1 MHFYHKSLICV
12 TYHQIIRWVFILSFA
27 VLFFMPEKVMSIEED
42 PYAFNMIR
50 LGVGLTYESWRYG
63 TSDRPQKT
71 SSFEQRYSLDVRGRL
86 IDPKLIVYNMG
97 IEFVDTDAT
106 TNDAEAHRGADN
118 YRFNS
123 IILRKS
129 RIPLSLTANRST
141 SETTFGGKTTTD
153 GFGVDWYLKF
163 RTLPWTRLTFD
174 KKQVQG
180 TGRNEETES
189 SGVEMAKAIGPTDNK
204 ISYSVD
210 TTTDNIHNYISEKTV
225 YTFKNDTTLPLNSDF
240 YLGVASYNFLTFNNN
255 AKNEIDITAGS
266 MGLRTIPTAKFKQ
279 NYSYTFANIEQIDD
293 NTSSN
298 AEYFNGR
305 IGYRPTKRLTTS
317 LDMQSKLSETSSATS
332 DTTSKYINL
341 STAVMYIITSELSTT
356 ESIKYKQE
364 EESTMGG
371 TLAPTGKT
379 ERTTVDTSAAL
390 NYAKKLSWAAFSA
403 GTSLGYYKETV
414 EPEAGGEGISYGFS
428 TGLSGI
434 DMTYFILST
443 SYGYSGVDSYVEN
456 VDRKEHTFRSDANS
470 SYINYLPFTVSYAY
484 HALDSYLDSEDGVEN
499 TIAATARMIYLK
511 WLPITASYSHYTL
524 ARSGNPPS
532 DLQFA
537 YVEDKKEDNFSLN
550 ANLLYF
556 RNTTVSANAAY
567 NQYEQSV
574 VDVGSIV
581 REEDY
586 SRKSWGVNGGH
597 TASLYRGSLNIAT
610 GYDESITENTAA
622 NTKEDRVNQYIRGK
636 YDKRISRNI
645 AWRLQTE
652 WSDVETN
659 GLHEGTKSV
668 ETFVFYRLRQWL
680 LSAEYLYAIK
690 KQDLS
695 GNRRETEERL
705 MLRVSR
711 TFISIF

>member
-1 MHFYHKSLICV
+1 MHFYHKSQTCV
-12 TYHQIIRWVFILSFA
+12 AYHQIIRCAFILFS
-27 VLFFMPEKVMSIEED
+27 VSLIFMPERAMGIEED
-42 PYAFNMIR
+42 IYAFSMIK
-50 LGVGLTYESWRYG
+50 LGVELTYESLHYG
-63 TSDRPQKT
+63 TSDRPHKT
-71 SSFEQRYSLDVRGRL
+71 SIFEQRYSLDVRSRL
-86 IDPKLIVYNMG
+86 IDPRLIVYNVG
-97 IEFVDTDAT
+97 IEVVDTDQKADT
-106 TNDAEAHRGADN
+106 GELHRGVEN
-118 YRFNS
+118 YKFNS

-129 RIPLSLTANRST
+129 RIPLTLTANRNT
-141 SETTFGGKTTTD
+141 SEATFAGKTTTD
-153 GFGVDWYLKF
+153 NFGVDWYLKF
-163 RTLPWTRLTFD
+163 RTLPWTRLTYD
-174 KKQVQG
+174 KTQTKA
-180 TGRNEETES
+180 TGRNEERES
-189 SGVEMAKAIGPTDNK
+189 SGVEMTKAIGPTDNK

-210 TTTDNIHNYISEKTV
+210 TTTNNIQNYSSEKTL

-240 YLGVASYNFLTFNNN
+240 YLGMVNYNLLTSNGDV
-255 AKNEIDITAGS
+255 KDETDTTAGS
-266 MGLRTIPTAKFKQ
+266 MGLSTIRTAKFNQ
-279 NYSYTFANIEQIDD
+279 NYNYTFTKTEHSDD
-293 NTSSN
+293 NRSTN
-298 AEYFNGR
+298 ADYFNGR
-305 IGYRPTKRLTTS
+305 IGYRPTKRLSTS
-317 LDMQSKLSETSSATS
+317 LNMQSKFSETSSATS
-332 DTTSKYINL
+332 SETESKTMNL
-341 STAVMYIITSELSTT
+341 SMGSSYVITSELSTT
-356 ESIKYKQE
+356 ETINYKQE
-364 EESTMGG
+364 KSTSGDP
-371 TLAPTGKT
+371 LTGKK
-379 ERTTVDTSAAL
+379 ERTTIDTSAAL
-390 NYAKKLSWAAFSA
+390 NYAKKLSWSAFSA
-403 GTSLGYYKETV
+403 GSSLGYYKETV
-414 EPEAGGEGISYGFS
+414 EPEAGGEGVLYGFS

-456 VDRKEHTFRSDANS
+456 VDRKEQTFRSNANS

-610 GYDESITENTAA
+610 GDDESITENTAA

-645 AWRLQTE
+645 AWRLKTE
-652 WSDVETN
+652 WRN
-659 GLHEGTKSV
+659 
-668 ETFVFYRLRQWL
+668 
-680 LSAEYLYAIK
+680 AE
-690 KQDLS
+690 
-695 GNRRETEERL
+695 RTER
-705 MLRVSR
+705 
-711 TFISIF
+711 

>member
-1 MHFYHKSLICV
+1 MHFYHKSQTCV
-12 TYHQIIRWVFILSFA
+12 AYHQIIRCVFILFS
-27 VLFFMPEKVMSIEED
+27 VSLIFMPERVMGIEED
-42 PYAFNMIR
+42 IYAFNMIK
-50 LGVGLTYESWRYG
+50 LGVELTYESLHYG
-63 TSDRPQKT
+63 TSDRPHKT
-71 SSFEQRYSLDVRGRL
+71 SIFEQ
-86 IDPKLIVYNMG
+86 
-97 IEFVDTDAT
+97 
-106 TNDAEAHRGADN
+106 
-118 YRFNS
+118 
-123 IILRKS
+123 RKS
-129 RIPLSLTANRST
+129 RIPLTLTANRST
-141 SETTFGGKTTTD
+141 SETTSGGKTTTD
-153 GFGVDWYLKF
+153 NFSVDWYLKF
-163 RTLPWTRLTFD
+163 RTLPWTRLTYD
-174 KKQVQG
+174 KTQTQG
-180 TGRNEETES
+180 TGRNEERES
-189 SGVEMAKAIGPTDNK
+189 SGVEMTKAIGPTDNK

-210 TTTDNIHNYISEKTV
+210 TTTNNIQNYSSEKTL

-240 YLGVASYNFLTFNNN
+240 YLGMVNYNLLTSNGDV
-255 AKNEIDITAGS
+255 KDETDTTAGS
-266 MGLRTIPTAKFKQ
+266 MGLSTIRTAKFNQ
-279 NYSYTFANIEQIDD
+279 NYNYTFTKTEHSDD
-293 NTSSN
+293 NRSTN
-298 AEYFNGR
+298 ADYFNGR
-305 IGYRPTKRLTTS
+305 IGYRTTKRLSTS
-317 LDMQSKLSETSSATS
+317 LNMQSKFSETSSATS
-332 DTTSKYINL
+332 SETESKTMNL
-341 STAVMYIITSELSTT
+341 SMGSSYVITSELSTT
-356 ESIKYKQE
+356 ETINYKQE
-364 EESTMGG
+364 KSTSGDP
-371 TLAPTGKT
+371 LTGKK
-379 ERTTVDTSAAL
+379 ERTTIDTSAAL
-390 NYAKKLSWAAFSA
+390 NYAKKLSWSAFSA
-403 GTSLGYYKETV
+403 GTSLGWYKETV
-414 EPEAGGEGISYGFS
+414 EPGAGGEGVSYGFN

-456 VDRKEHTFRSDANS
+456 VDRKEQTFRSDANS
-470 SYINYLPFTVSYAY
+470 SYINYLPFTVSYVY
-484 HALDSYLDSEDGVEN
+484 HVLDSYLDSEDGVEN

-690 KQDLS
+690 KQEKEKRKKKKKNLIPIFCPS
-695 GNRRETEERL
+695 VSFFLIEIWILLGGGGCMRTGFLELGFKLRF
-705 MLRVSR
+705 MLIFCLITLAAVSVAS
-711 TFISIF
+711 FLFYFF